1 MYACGGKRVRSE
13 KEKRRNVSFSDRM
26 ILAASERAGTRC
38 RLGPVEGATWVETGV
53 IL

>member
-26 ILAASERAGTRC
+26 ILAASERAGTR
-38 RLGPVEGATWVETGV
+38 RLGAAWVETGV